1 MRRPVPRVDGAAS
14 VRLLAVSFGVTVV
27 GTRLYL
33 SLTGWPQIGGG
44 EYHLAHAL
52 WGGLLLLLGGIMAL
66 LWSNPWVQRATAVCA
81 GAGSGLFIDEVGKF
95 ITRQNDYFTPL
106 AAPIIYA
113 FFLGVLS
120 VAVLARH
127 APLQEPRS
135 LAYTLVVRLK
145 SVVDGPVSPDDRAEM
160 LSEVAAL
167 ENATAHPD
175 LQELARRLRPVV
187 EDAAVDLPEPRTRP
201 VVAALT
207 RMEAAL
213 FPQWVHR
220 LVLALA
226 AALLGLLSFT
236 GLAVFVGLANGDPD
250 LQVVLGD
257 TPVDVGELRTALLV
271 ASVGETLVGVLLL
284 TSAVEL
290 LIARDRVGV
299 ATGCAGLILGLAGVN
314 VVLGYLDAETVVAVV
329 VVELALLVGYRRY
342 RSRFLGTA
350 ARAEPGGP
358 RIVNHT
364 SG

>member
-52 WGGLLLLLGGIMAL
+52 WGGLLLLLGGVMAL

-113 FFLGVLS
+113 FFLGVLG

-145 SVVDGPVSPDDRAEM
+145 SVVDGPISPADRAEM

-175 LQELARRLRPVV
+175 LRELARRLRPVV

-201 VVAALT
+201 VEAALT
-207 RMEAAL
+207 RMERAL
-213 FPQWVHR
+213 FPRWVHR

-284 TSAVEL
+284 TSAVAL

-299 ATGCAGLILGLAGVN
+299 AAGRAGLILGLAGVN

-350 ARAEPGGP
+350 PRAGSRAIAG
-358 RIVNHT
+358 
-364 SG
+364 S

>member
-52 WGGLLLLLGGIMAL
+52 WGGLLLLLGGVMAL

-81 GAGSGLFIDEVGKF
+81 GVGSGLFIDEVGKF

-113 FFLGVLS
+113 FFLGVLG

-201 VVAALT
+201 VVAALA
-207 RMEAAL
+207 RMERAL
-213 FPQWVHR
+213 FPRWVHR

-236 GLAVFVGLANGDPD
+236 GLAIFVGLANGDPD
-250 LQVVLGD
+250 LQVVLND

-284 TSAVEL
+284 TSAGAL

-299 ATGCAGLILGLAGVN
+299 AAGRAGLILGLAGVN

-350 ARAEPGGP
+350 PRAESRAIAG
-358 RIVNHT
+358 
-364 SG
+364 S

>member
-113 FFLGVLS
+113 FFLGVLG

-207 RMEAAL
+207 RMERAL
-213 FPQWVHR
+213 FPRWVHR

-257 TPVDVGELRTALLV
+257 IPVDVGELRTALLV

-284 TSAVEL
+284 TSAVAL

-299 ATGCAGLILGLAGVN
+299 AAGRAGLILGLAGVN

-342 RSRFLGTA
+342 RSRFLGTD
-350 ARAEPGGP
+350 ARAESRAIPG
-358 RIVNHT
+358 
-364 SG
+364 S

>member
-113 FFLGVLS
+113 FFLGVLG

-201 VVAALT
+201 IVAALT
-207 RMEAAL
+207 RVERAL
-213 FPQWVHR
+213 FPRWVHR

-236 GLAVFVGLANGDPD
+236 GLAIFVGLANGDPD

-257 TPVDVGELRTALLV
+257 TSVDVGELRTALLV

-284 TSAVEL
+284 TSAVAL

-299 ATGCAGLILGLAGVN
+299 AAGRAGLILGLAGVN

-342 RSRFLGTA
+342 RFRFLGTA
-350 ARAEPGGP
+350 PRAESRAIPG
-358 RIVNHT
+358 
-364 SG
+364 S

>member
-1 MRRPVPRVDGAAS
+1 MMRPVPRVDGAAS

-44 EYHLAHAL
+44 VYHLAHAL

-81 GAGSGLFIDEVGKF
+81 GAGSGKF

-113 FFLGVLS
+113 FFLGVLG

-167 ENATAHPD
+167 EDAIAHPD

-207 RMEAAL
+207 RMERAL
-213 FPQWVHR
+213 FPRWVHR

-257 TPVDVGELRTALLV
+257 TPVDIGELRTALLV

-284 TSAVEL
+284 TSAVAL

-299 ATGCAGLILGLAGVN
+299 AAGRAGLVLGLAGVN

-350 ARAEPGGP
+350 PRAGSRAIPG
-358 RIVNHT
+358 
-364 SG
+364 S

>member
-66 LWSNPWVQRATAVCA
+66 LWSNPWVQRATALCA

-113 FFLGVLS
+113 FFLGVLG
-120 VAVLARH
+120 VAVLARR

-187 EDAAVDLPEPRTRP
+187 EEAPVDLSASPS
-201 VVAALT
+201 AA
-207 RMEAAL
+207 
-213 FPQWVHR
+213 P
-220 LVLALA
+220 
-226 AALLGLLSFT
+226 
-236 GLAVFVGLANGDPD
+236 
-250 LQVVLGD
+250 
-257 TPVDVGELRTALLV
+257 
-271 ASVGETLVGVLLL
+271 AS
-284 TSAVEL
+284 S
-290 LIARDRVGV
+290 
-299 ATGCAGLILGLAGVN
+299 
-314 VVLGYLDAETVVAVV
+314 
-329 VVELALLVGYRRY
+329 
-342 RSRFLGTA
+342 
-350 ARAEPGGP
+350 
-358 RIVNHT
+358 
-364 SG
+364 SGWPA

>member
-1 MRRPVPRVDGAAS
+1 M
-14 VRLLAVSFGVTVV
+14 
-27 GTRLYL
+27 
-33 SLTGWPQIGGG
+33 
-44 EYHLAHAL
+44 
-52 WGGLLLLLGGIMAL
+52 
-66 LWSNPWVQRATAVCA
+66 
-81 GAGSGLFIDEVGKF
+81 
-95 ITRQNDYFTPL
+95 
-106 AAPIIYA
+106 
-113 FFLGVLS
+113 
-120 VAVLARH
+120 
-127 APLQEPRS
+127 
-135 LAYTLVVRLK
+135 
-145 SVVDGPVSPDDRAEM
+145 
-160 LSEVAAL
+160 
-167 ENATAHPD
+167 
-175 LQELARRLRPVV
+175 

-207 RMEAAL
+207 RMERAL
-213 FPQWVHR
+213 FPRWVHR

-284 TSAVEL
+284 TSAVAL

-299 ATGCAGLILGLAGVN
+299 AAGRAGLILGLAGVN

-350 ARAEPGGP
+350 PRAESRAIPG
-358 RIVNHT
+358 
-364 SG
+364 S

>member
-1 MRRPVPRVDGAAS
+1 MRRPVPRVDGAAN

-52 WGGLLLLLGGIMAL
+52 WGGLLLLIGGIMAV

-113 FFLGVLS
+113 FFLGVLG
-120 VAVLARH
+120 VAVLARR
-127 APLQEPRS
+127 APLHEPRS

-145 SVVDGPVSPDDRAEM
+145 DVVDGPIAPGERAEM
-160 LSEVAAL
+160 LHEVAAL
-167 ENATAHPD
+167 ETAASHPD

-187 EDAAVDLPEPRTRP
+187 QAAP
-201 VVAALT
+201 VAVAELRAHPAVATLA
-207 RMEAAL
+207 RAERVL
-213 FPQWVHR
+213 FPRWVHR
-220 LVLALA
+220 VVLIVA

-236 GLAVFVGLANGDPD
+236 GLAVFVALIAGNPD

-257 TPVDVGELRTALLV
+257 TPIDPRELRTALMV
-271 ASVGETLVGVLLL
+271 ASVGETLVGALLL
-284 TSAVEL
+284 VSAFAL
-290 LIARDRVGV
+290 LLGRDRFGV
-299 ATGCAGLILGLAGVN
+299 AAGRAGLVVGLAGVN
-314 VVLGYLDAETVVAVV
+314 VVLGYLDAETVVVVV
-329 VVELALLVGYRRY
+329 VVELALLFGYRRY
-342 RSRFLGTA
+342 RSRFLDA
-350 ARAEPGGP
+350 SR
-358 RIVNHT
+358 R
-364 SG
+364 